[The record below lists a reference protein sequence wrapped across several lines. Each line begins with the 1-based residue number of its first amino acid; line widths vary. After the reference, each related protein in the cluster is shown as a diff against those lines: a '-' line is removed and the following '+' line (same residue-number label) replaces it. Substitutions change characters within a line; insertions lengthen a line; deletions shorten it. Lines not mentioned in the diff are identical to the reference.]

1 MIDEIVDSVDE
12 HRFRAEI
19 SVSAQLKHLNIVR
32 LRFGRDRRQTV
43 LRDAVHRGRVAPCP
57 DLTSGT
63 VLRARSIPLRII
75 EDIAR
80 ALDFAHR
87 RCAAARGAGFGVSFC
102 VLLDQRAKGVAL
114 QLEIVIRRARPRQI
128 GRAVKID

>member
-19 SVSAQLKHLNIVR
+19 SVSAQLQHPNIVS
-32 LRFGRDRRQTV
+32 LCDSGEIDGRPYYV
-43 LRDAVHRGRVAPCP
+43 MPFIEGEL
-57 DLTSGT
+57 
-63 VLRARSIPLRII
+63 LRARISRVEQFSVPDPLRII